1 MGRLG
6 TGFVNFLS
14 ILPLALG
21 TITGGGFFVGGG
33 DIVRDLTSQ
42 SLLEFVLPFGDTVP
56 RYLASPLLFLCT
68 VAGLR
73 NSDELFATSTD
84 MVSLFFLIYR
94 HISQHAWINDETF
107 DSNFLT
113 ISRLCIVR
121 SSTSVRPY
129 RTLKHI
135 LIEDMAHA
143 QNLPLCVFQGQLVL
157 DIGYRRNCITG
168 IGHDKKFK
176 EQISLPWVAEV
187 WSEFWSIRWSC
198 PGTRD
203 DDGRR

>member
-1 MGRLG
+1 MLEKFGTLGSVQLAYLRDEILQLGMFFSTSFEMGRLG

-14 ILPLALG
+14 ILLLALG

-33 DIVRDLTSQ
+33 DIARDLTSQ
-42 SLLEFVLPFGDTVP
+42 SLVEFVLPFGDTVP

-94 HISQHAWINDETF
+94 HISQHARINDGTF

-113 ISRLCIVR
+113 ISRLSEETR
-121 SSTSVRPY
+121 AF
-129 RTLKHI
+129 H
-135 LIEDMAHA
+135 
-143 QNLPLCVFQGQLVL
+143 
-157 DIGYRRNCITG
+157 RR
-168 IGHDKKFK
+168 
-176 EQISLPWVAEV
+176 
-187 WSEFWSIRWSC
+187 
-198 PGTRD
+198 
-203 DDGRR
+203 

>member
-33 DIVRDLTSQ
+33 DIARDLTSQ
-42 SLLEFVLPFGDTVP
+42 SLVEFVLPFGDTVP

-94 HISQHAWINDETF
+94 HISQHTWINDETF

-113 ISRLCIVR
+113 ISRLREEIR
-121 SSTSVRPY
+121 AFHR
-129 RTLKHI
+129 RWL
-135 LIEDMAHA
+135 A
-143 QNLPLCVFQGQLVL
+143 QNLYNRRLMSCVSTKKMPSFRQYCNEL
-157 DIGYRRNCITG
+157 DKCTSLSDVETHSHQRHDSRPKSSIMRISRTVGSRYR
-168 IGHDKKFK
+168 
-176 EQISLPWVAEV
+176 IS
-187 WSEFWSIRWSC
+187 
-198 PGTRD
+198 
-203 DDGRR
+203 